1 MTLKLR
7 SEKGSAL
14 TYNEMDANF
23 QYALSEYEN
32 GNWTITVE
40 NDDLKFKY
48 ANTSIISLD
57 ANTGFAI
64 ASTSAETINVTNIFD
79 LNGGN
84 SASINGITPAIATQ
98 AEAEAGSDNT
108 KIMTALR
115 VAQEIG
121 VPNAAPVKS
130 ALNAS
135 GNPPIYACRAWV
147 YFNGATAVISGS
159 GNVQSVTR
167 NAAGLYT
174 ITFATAMP
182 DTNYAVVGQS
192 GLQVNNYMT
201 SVMTVARTTT
211 TVQVDVKSTN
221 HARYDAPDMSVAIFR

>member
-32 GNWTITVE
+32 GNWSITVE
-40 NDDLKFKY
+40 NDSLKFKY
-48 ANTSIISLD
+48 ANTGIITLD
-57 ANTGFAI
+57 ANTGFI
-64 ASTSAETINVTNIFD
+64 ISTTEMEELKVTDIFD

-84 SASINGITPAIATQ
+84 NARINGITPAIASQ
-98 AEAEAGSDNT
+98 LEAETGTNNS
-108 KIMTALR
+108 KFMTPLR
-115 VAQEIG
+115 TAQEIG
-121 VPNAAPVKS
+121 VPNSAPVKS
-130 ALNAS
+130 ALNAG
-135 GNPPIYACRAWV
+135 GNSPIYACRAWV
-147 YFNGATAVISGS
+147 YFNGTTGAITAA

-167 NAAGLYT
+167 VSAGLYT
-174 ITFATAMP
+174 INFTVAMP
-182 DTNYAVVGQS
+182 DTNYAVIGQS

-201 SVMTVARTTT
+201 SVMTVSRTTGS
-211 TVQVDVKSTN
+211 VQVDVKSTN